1 MQIKVYTADVSKLE
15 DIELFMHLYSRVSE
29 ERRVKTDRMVFGKD
43 KRLSLGAGA
52 LLEAALAAE

>member
-15 DIELFMHLYSRVSE
+15 DIELFRHLYSRVSE

-43 KRLSLGAGA
+43 KRLSLPR
-52 LLEAALAAE
+52 E